1 MWFLKNLK
9 KSRKDTR
16 IGMDDWL
23 NKLDTHCYTVEWS
36 SSKKRYAAIV
46 MGFPYLKT
54 YGDTPESAL
63 LEIRRKVAELEM
75 SLEEGNNADTP
86 TESEGD
92 Q

>member
-16 IGMDDWL
+16 IGMADWL
-23 NKLDTHCYTVEWS
+23 KKIDTHCYTVEWS
-36 SSKKRYAAIV
+36 SNKKRYAAIV